1 LLHFSLKSGTIFYR
15 NRPRNRLRYRDRSYR
30 LRVSGLT
37 LVSNFITITGLQDQ
51 VYSSSIPL
59 FSIILA
65 RFVSMKLFDQYPVSL
80 TNSLSGKKEILN
92 VINPGH
98 LGLYVCGPTVY
109 NNVHLGNVRTFMMFD
124 IVARY
129 FRFLEYKV
137 RYVRNITDVGHLE
150 NDADEGE
157 DKIAKKARLEQL
169 EPMEIVKHYTEGFH
183 QVMRQFNILPPNI
196 EPSATGHI
204 VEQIE
209 IVKKLIANGFAYEVN
224 GSVYFD
230 VTRYNADHHYGILS
244 GRVVEELMESG
255 RKLDS
260 QDEKRNKIDFAL
272 WKKASPH
279 HIMRWPS
286 PWGDGFPGWHI
297 ECTVMSTKY
306 LGETF
311 DIHGGGMDL
320 KFPHHECEIA
330 QAVGATGKTP
340 VHYWLHT
347 NMLTVNGQKMSKS
360 LGNSFLPS
368 ELFAGNHPLLDK
380 GYGPMTVRFF
390 MLQSHYSSTL
400 DFSNDALRAA
410 EKGYKKLS
418 NALGAAKK
426 LVHSVNGKP
435 DPELATSLNSMID
448 DLHRNMSD
456 DFNTATTLATLFE
469 MSARINDFK
478 SGNVA
483 LSSLDGD
490 TFERFRNAY
499 TSFME
504 DVLGLTEEEEHNQAL
519 LDGVI
524 KVLIDLRKKARHDR
538 DFSLSDKIRD
548 DLKVMGVQL
557 MDGKDGDMSFTID

>member
-1 LLHFSLKSGTIFYR
+1 MK
-15 NRPRNRLRYRDRSYR
+15 RYD
-30 LRVSGLT
+30 
-37 LVSNFITITGLQDQ
+37 
-51 VYSSSIPL
+51 
-59 FSIILA
+59 
-65 RFVSMKLFDQYPVSL
+65 KYPVRL
-80 TNSLSGKKEILN
+80 TNSLGGKKEIFEP
-92 VINPGH
+92 VHPGR

-109 NNVHLGNVRTFMMFD
+109 NDVHLGNVRTFMMFD

-129 FRFLEYKV
+129 FRYLGYRV

-169 EPMEIVKHYTEGFH
+169 EPMEVVKHYTEGFH
-183 QVMRQFNILPPNI
+183 EVMRQFNILPPSI

-209 IVKKLIANGFAYEVN
+209 IVRKLIENGLAYEAN

-230 VTRYNADHHYGILS
+230 VIRYSEKHHYGILS

-260 QDEKRNKIDFAL
+260 QDEKRNKVDFAL
-272 WKKASPH
+272 WKKASPY

-286 PWGDGFPGWHI
+286 PWGEGFPGWHI

-340 VHYWLHT
+340 VKYWLHS

-360 LGNSFLPS
+360 LGNSFLPR
-368 ELFAGNHPLLDK
+368 ELFSGNHPLLEK

-400 DFSNDALRAA
+400 DFSNEALNAA
-410 EKGYKKLS
+410 EKGFKKLS
-418 NALGAAKK
+418 NALGTVKK
-426 LVHSVNGKP
+426 LSHPGGGTP
-435 DPELATSLNSMID
+435 DQELTNTLNSLTE
-448 DLHRNMSD
+448 DLFTNMSD
-456 DFNTATTLATLFE
+456 DFNTARTLAVLFE

-478 SGNVA
+478 SGNV
-483 LSSLDGD
+483 LINRVDQDCFQNFKDSYVG
-490 TFERFRNAY
+490 
-499 TSFME
+499 FME
-504 DVLGLTEEEEHNQAL
+504 EVLGLKEEEEHNQEL
-519 LDGVI
+519 LNGLI
-524 KVLIDLRKKARHDR
+524 KVLIELRKKARHDR
-538 DFSLSDKIRD
+538 NFALSDKIRD
-548 DLKVMGVQL
+548 DLKSIGVQL
-557 MDGKDGDMSFTID
+557 MDGKDGEMGFSID